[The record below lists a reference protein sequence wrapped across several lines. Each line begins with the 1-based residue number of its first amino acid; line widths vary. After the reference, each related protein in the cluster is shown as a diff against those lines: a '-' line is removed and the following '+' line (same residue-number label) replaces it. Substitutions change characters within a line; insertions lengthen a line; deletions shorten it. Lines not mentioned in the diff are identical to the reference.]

1 MKRVVRRRACRK
13 PEPADDYVTEVLEH
27 LQRVRRWS
35 GTVNADKTEQRLWRM
50 LTGYL
55 SKLSLPEDA

>member
-1 MKRVVRRRACRK
+1 MKRVVRRRARHK
-13 PEPADDYVTEVLEH
+13 PEPADDYVTEVLLR

-35 GTVNADKTEQRLWRM
+35 GTVNVDKSEQRLWRM